1 MRALLL
7 LLGVAMI
14 LAGGYLLASG
24 GFTTTGQETLFE
36 LGPVTA
42 TAETREVHQVPQWAA
57 ALLVVLGV
65 GAVISGARA
74 AR

>member
-1 MRALLL
+1 MRSILL
-7 LLGVAMI
+7 LLGIAMI

-42 TAETREVHQVPQWAA
+42 TAETQEVHAVPQWAA
-57 ALLVVLGV
+57 ALLVVLGI
-65 GAVISGARA
+65 GAVISGARS
-74 AR
+74 RG